1 MYFWINF
8 RYQLRNAF
16 AKIALII
23 IIGIIYSA
31 CNSVKRVPEG
41 KSLLVDN
48 NITVDGEKDKNGTVS
63 ELLYQ
68 KPNSSIL
75 GYRFRLNLY
84 NLARKNPD
92 SSYKAKFLNNPKKYA
107 RQVKLY
113 SAKQVARKGQS
124 FWYLGIHNFLKKI
137 GEAPVIIDETKVKK
151 SVGRVKAYYFN
162 NGYFNAAGS
171 YKIDTLAGKKGK
183 VTYTFTKGAVSK
195 LDSIRTQINTPA
207 LDSLYM
213 ESKAQSFLKKGEN
226 FKTENFD
233 AERNRLNTYFRNRGA
248 FYFQQANITF
258 NLDTVGT
265 THKTNVEMVISDQNI
280 RTGDTTYQRPFKLY
294 KISKVNIITDN
305 SNEADKSKIN
315 DSVAFN
321 GFNLYSYKKLKY
333 RPKAITDAVFIT
345 PGSLYSDLRTNL
357 TVRYLGNLKIFNY
370 PLVQYRVDEKDENS
384 LIANIILTPR
394 PKYSF
399 GASLDFTHSNIQDFG
414 IAATT
419 SLAIRNVF
427 NGAETLEIAA
437 RGNIGSSKD
446 LANPNNT
453 FFNISEYGLDTKLN
467 FPRVL
472 LPFNTENI
480 IPKKMLPSTALSFG
494 FAKQQ
499 NIGLDKENF
508 TGSMT
513 YNWTPKR
520 NHNARFDL
528 FNVQYVNNLN
538 INNYFEVYRSSF
550 TALNDLAKEYNA
562 DPSYF
567 VDNTVPADERKLSIP
582 TGTTGFTTDVTES
595 GFGPQPGSADFKT
608 IKSIEERRKRLTE
621 NNLILASSYS
631 FSKTT
636 KSSLS
641 DNNFYIFRTKIESAG
656 NVLSLFATATKT
668 IDNQLSKKKVFGIEY
683 SQYIKTEFEYI
694 RHWDF
699 TREKVLAVRGFFG
712 IAIPYGNSTSVPF
725 SRSYFAGGSN
735 DIRAWQPYSLGPGRS
750 GAVNDF
756 NEANLK
762 LTTSAEMRFKILN
775 NFKGALF
782 VDAGNIW
789 NVFDDGP
796 YEAEGGNFEGIAS
809 LKDMAVGSGF
819 GLRYDLSF
827 FVVRIDMGFKTYN
840 PADTSGKKWFR
851 DYNFANSVLNIGINY
866 PF

>member
-8 RYQLRNAF
+8 RDHLRNAF

-23 IIGIIYSA
+23 IIGIIYSGCDA
-31 CNSVKRVPEG
+31 VKRVPEG
-41 KSLLVDN
+41 KNLLIDN
-48 NITVDGEKDKNGTVS
+48 NITVDGGKYKAGVLND
-63 ELLYQ
+63 LIYQ

-84 NLARKNPD
+84 NLAKKNPD
-92 SSYKAKFLNNPKKYA
+92 SSYKAKFFNNPKKYE
-107 RQVKLY
+107 RQVKLL

-124 FWYLGIHNFLKKI
+124 FWYLGVHNFLKKI

-151 SVGRVKAYYFN
+151 SIARVKAYYFN
-162 NGYFNAAGS
+162 NGYYDAEGT
-171 YKIDTLAGKKGK
+171 YKIDTLKGRKGK
-183 VTYTFTKGAVSK
+183 VSYTFTKGNASK
-195 LDSIRTQINTPA
+195 LDSIKTKIYTPA
-207 LDSLYM
+207 LDSLYQVTKQL
-213 ESKAQSFLKKGEN
+213 SQLKKGDV

-233 AERNRLNTYFRNRGA
+233 AERNRLNTYFRNNGA
-248 FYFQQANITF
+248 FFFQQGNITF
-258 NLDTVGT
+258 NLDTIKST
-265 THKTNVEMVISDQNI
+265 SKTNVEMVISDQNV
-280 RTGDTTYQRPFKLY
+280 RVGDSSYTRPFKLY

-305 SNEADKSKIN
+305 ANDIDKSRFN
-315 DSVAFN
+315 DSVTYN
-321 GFNLYSYKKLKY
+321 NFNLYSYKKLKY
-333 RPKAITDAVFIT
+333 RPKAITDAVFINV
-345 PGSLYSDLRTNL
+345 GSNYSDFRTNL

-370 PLVQYRVDEKDENS
+370 PLVQYRVDEDDENS

-414 IAATT
+414 ILATT
-419 SLAIRNVF
+419 SLTIRNVF
-427 NGAETLEIAA
+427 NRAETLEIAA

-446 LANPNNT
+446 LANPDNT

-472 LPFNTENI
+472 LPFKTEKI
-480 IPKKMLPSTALSFG
+480 IPKRMIPSTTLSFG
-494 FAKQQ
+494 FAKQR

-508 TGSMT
+508 TGLMT

-520 NHNARFDL
+520 NHTARFDL
-528 FNVQYVNNLN
+528 FNIQYVNNLR
-538 INNYFEVYRSSF
+538 IDRYFEVYRSSYDV
-550 TALNDLAKEYNA
+550 LNEFGQQYNVNPA
-562 DPSYF
+562 Y
-567 VDNTVPADERKLSIP
+567 VNTDGNLTIP
-582 TGTTGFTTDVTES
+582 EGTTGFITDVTNGQTMLNPDDNEYKS
-595 GFGPQPGSADFKT
+595 
-608 IKSIEERRKRLTE
+608 IRSIEERRKRLTE

-636 KSSLS
+636 KKSFT
-641 DNNFYIFRTKIESAG
+641 DNNFYIFRTKLESAG
-656 NVLSLFATATKT
+656 NLLSLFATATKT
-668 IDNQLSKKKVFGIEY
+668 IDNEVSKKRVFGIEY
-683 SQYIKTEFEYI
+683 SQYFKTELEYI

-699 TREKVLAVRGFFG
+699 TREKVFAIRGFFG

-762 LTTSAEMRFKILN
+762 LTTSAEMRFKIFN
-775 NFKGALF
+775 SFKGALF

-796 YEAEGGNFEGIAS
+796 YEAEGGNFEGISS
-809 LKDMAVGSGF
+809 LNDIAVGSGF

-851 DYNFANSVLNIGINY
+851 DYNFGNSVLNIGINY

>member
-8 RYQLRNAF
+8 CDHLRHAF

-23 IIGIIYSA
+23 ILGMIYSGCDA
-31 CNSVKRVPEG
+31 VKRVPKG
-41 KSLLVDN
+41 KSLLIDN
-48 NITVDGEKDKNGTVS
+48 NITVNGEKYKSGVVND
-63 ELLYQ
+63 LLYQ

-84 NLARKNPD
+84 NLAKKNPD
-92 SSYKAKFLNNPKKYA
+92 SSYKAKFLNHPKKYA
-107 RQVKLY
+107 RQVKLL

-124 FWYLGIHNFLKKI
+124 FWYFGVHNFLKKI
-137 GEAPVIIDETKVKK
+137 GEAPVIIDETKIKK
-151 SVGRVKAYYFN
+151 SIARVKAYYFN
-162 NGYFNAAGS
+162 NGYYDAEGT
-171 YKIDTLAGKKGK
+171 YTIDTLAGKKGK
-183 VTYTFTKGAVSK
+183 VNYAFTKGKVSK
-195 LDSIRTQINTPA
+195 LDSIRTKIQTPA
-207 LDSLYM
+207 LDSLYQTTKQL
-213 ESKAQSFLKKGEN
+213 SQLRKGDE

-233 AERNRLNTYFRNRGA
+233 AERNRLNTYFRNNGA
-248 FYFQQANITF
+248 FYFQQGNITF
-258 NLDTVGT
+258 NLDTIKST
-265 THKTNVEMVISDQNI
+265 SKTNVEMVISDQSV
-280 RTGDTTYQRPFKLY
+280 RAGDSSYTKPFRLY

-305 SNEADKSKIN
+305 ANDVDKTRIA
-315 DSVAFN
+315 DSVTYN
-321 GFNLYSYKKLKY
+321 NFNLYSYKKLKY
-333 RPKAITDAVFIT
+333 RPKAITDAVFIA
-345 PGSLYSDLRTNL
+345 PGTLYSDFRTNL

-370 PLVQYRVDEKDENS
+370 PLVQYKVDENDDNA
-384 LIANIILTPR
+384 LVATIILTPR

-419 SLAIRNVF
+419 SLTIRNVF
-427 NGAETLEIAA
+427 NRAETLEIAA

-446 LANPNNT
+446 LANPDNT
-453 FFNISEYGLDTKLN
+453 FFNISEYGLDAKLN

-472 LPFNTENI
+472 LPFNTEHI
-480 IPKKMLPSTALSFG
+480 IPKKMIPSTSLNFG
-494 FAKQQ
+494 FAKQR

-520 NHNARFDL
+520 NHSARFDL
-528 FNVQYVNNLN
+528 FNIQYVNNLN
-538 INNYFEVYRSSF
+538 IGNYFEVYRSSF
-550 TALNDLAKEYNA
+550 TALNDLAKTYNA
-562 DPSYF
+562 NPAYF
-567 VDNTVPADERKLSIP
+567 RDNTVDPDKRELSIP
-582 TGTTGFTTDVTES
+582 EGTTGFTDDVIKN
-595 GFGPQPGSADFKT
+595 GFGPQQGSDDFRT

-621 NNLILASSYS
+621 NNLILATSYS

-636 KSSLS
+636 KSSLT
-641 DNNFYIFRTKIESAG
+641 DNDFYIFRTKLESAG

-668 IDNQLSKKKVFGIEY
+668 IDNGISKKRVFGIEY
-683 SQYIKTEFEYI
+683 SQYFKTELEYI

-699 TREKVLAVRGFFG
+699 NREKVLAIRGFFG

-750 GAVNDF
+750 GAINDF

-762 LTTSAEMRFKILN
+762 LTTSAEMRFKIFN
-775 NFKGALF
+775 SFKGAVF

-796 YEAEGGNFEGIAS
+796 YEAEGGNFEGIRS
-809 LKDMAVGSGF
+809 LKDVAVGSGF

-827 FVVRIDMGFKTYN
+827 FVVRVDMGFKTYN

-851 DYNFANSVLNIGINY
+851 EYNFGNSVLNIGINY